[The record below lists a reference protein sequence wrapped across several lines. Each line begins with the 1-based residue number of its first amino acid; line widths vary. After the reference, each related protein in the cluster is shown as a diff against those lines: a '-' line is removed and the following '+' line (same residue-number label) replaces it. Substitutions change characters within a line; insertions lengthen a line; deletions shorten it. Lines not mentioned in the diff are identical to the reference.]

1 MVSIADF
8 EEYTRQNGEVFSH
21 PRNMAAGSTRIL
33 DGNETAKRKLSF
45 VAFELVLPVTDTK
58 TEEYSFLEEQGFHV
72 VEHISGVTRETLE
85 DTIKSS
91 TQRPMLFR

>member
-1 MVSIADF
+1 MVR
-8 EEYTRQNGEVFSH
+8 YFSH

-58 TEEYSFLEEQGFHV
+58 TEEYAFLEEQGFHV

-85 DTIKSS
+85 DTIKV
-91 TQRPMLFR
+91 RPKDLCFSGRRAHH